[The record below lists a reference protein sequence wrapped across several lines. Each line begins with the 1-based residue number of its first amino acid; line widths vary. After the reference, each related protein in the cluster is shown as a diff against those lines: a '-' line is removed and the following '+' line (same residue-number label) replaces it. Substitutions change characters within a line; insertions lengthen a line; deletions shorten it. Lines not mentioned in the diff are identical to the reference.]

1 MTTGRSVAIGAVLAL
16 AAVGPGAAR
25 PALAQSTLGASAQRL
40 VIDRCSQCHDDGEN
54 PAPGANSGARPAPAL
69 SVLRGKSAEA
79 VFGMMDGAGLMAP
92 HTKGW
97 STDDRRRVAEFITG
111 KKLALV
117 DTLAPPEG
125 RCDVAPPPVDLVKT
139 PMSNGWG
146 MDAGNGRFQTAAQA
160 GITAAALPTLKLR
173 WAFGFPGATHAYS
186 QPTVAAGRVYV
197 GSETGLVY
205 AIDAQS
211 GCYHWAFPA
220 DASVRTGIAIGAS
233 SFTSGGA
240 LIYFGDV
247 RGTVY
252 AVDAR
257 TGKLA
262 WREKVD
268 NHPMGRITGTPVL
281 AAGRLYVPVSGVGE
295 EAQAGNPN
303 YECCTFR
310 GSLVAL
316 DAHTGTVYWK
326 AYAIPEAP
334 TKVGTKPNGLDQ
346 YAPAGASIW
355 SAPTVDLARG
365 AVYVGTGNGFTRP
378 AADTTDAVLAF
389 SLKDGSL
396 LWKHQLLAG
405 DAVGGG
411 PDFDIGASVILRA
424 LPGGRSVLIV
434 GQKSGEVYALDPAR
448 QGAEIWKVRLSAGA
462 LWGGIEWGMA
472 ADNQFVYVPISDYP
486 FRADGKPPTPEAGL
500 LVALRLDTGQQV
512 WAQKGLAKCPE
523 AGAAC
528 HPAKSAAITVT
539 PAAVFAGAL
548 DGALRAYSTKDG
560 SVVWETDTA
569 VPFTTVNNI
578 PARGGSI
585 NGSGPAV
592 AGGMLFVNSGYSFAA
607 VGGNVL
613 LAYGV
618 EPPVAVAPP
627 ARARPAVPAPAGPT
641 RQRPA
646 ARPAAR

>member
-1 MTTGRSVAIGAVLAL
+1 MQTGRGVAIAAVLAL
-16 AAVGPGAAR
+16 AVAGPGAAR
-25 PALAQSTLGASAQRL
+25 PAVAQTLGASAQRL
-40 VIDRCSQCHDDGEN
+40 FIDRCSQCHDDGEN
-54 PAPGANSGARPAPAL
+54 PAPSANTGARPAPILNAL
-69 SVLRGKSAEA
+69 RVKTAEA
-79 VFGMMDGAGLMAP
+79 VFRMMDGAGLMAP

-97 STDDRRRVAEFITG
+97 SADDRRRVAEFITG
-111 KKLALV
+111 KKLSLT

-125 RCDVAPPPVDLVKT
+125 RCDFAPPAVDLAKA

-160 GITAAALPTLKLR
+160 GVAPAAVPTLKLK
-173 WAFGFPGATHAYS
+173 WAFGFPGATQAYS

-233 SFTSGGA
+233 TFTAGGA

-247 RGTVY
+247 RGSVY

-257 TGKLA
+257 TGVLA

-268 NHPMGRITGTPVL
+268 THPMGRITGTPVL

-295 EAQAGNPN
+295 EAQSGNPN

-316 DAHTGTVYWK
+316 DAHAGTVLWK
-326 AYAIPEAP
+326 AFAIAEAP
-334 TKVGTKPNGLDQ
+334 RKVGTTPDGLDR

-389 SLKDGSL
+389 SIADGSL
-396 LWKHQLLAG
+396 LWKRQLLAG

-411 PDFDIGASVILRA
+411 PDFDIGASVILRTLA
-424 LPGGRSVLIV
+424 GGRRVLVV
-434 GQKSGEVYALDPAR
+434 GQKSGEVYALDPD
-448 QGAEIWKVRLSAGA
+448 QKGAEVWKVRLSAGA

-472 ADNQFVYVPISDYP
+472 ADNQYVYVPISDYP
-486 FRADGKPPTPEAGL
+486 FRSDGKPPTPEAGL
-500 LVALRLDTGQQV
+500 LVALRLDNGRQV
-512 WAQKGLAKCPE
+512 WAQRGLARCPE
-523 AGAAC
+523 PGPAC

-539 PAAVFAGAL
+539 PAAVFAGSL
-548 DGALRAYSTKDG
+548 DGMLRAYGTKDG
-560 SVVWETDTA
+560 AVLWETDTA
-569 VPFTTVNNI
+569 VPFTTVNNV
-578 PARGGSI
+578 AAHGGSI
-585 NGSGPAV
+585 NGAGPAV
-592 AGGMLFVNSGYSFAA
+592 AGGMLVVNSGYSFAA
-607 VGGNVL
+607 VGGNAL
-613 LAYGV
+613 LAF
-618 EPPVAVAPP
+618 AVDAPL
-627 ARARPAVPAPAGPT
+627 
-641 RQRPA
+641 PA
-646 ARPAAR
+646 ARPARPRPASPASPRPVPRRPSP

>member
-1 MTTGRSVAIGAVLAL
+1 MAL
-16 AAVGPGAAR
+16 TLLSAGPV
-25 PALAQSTLGASAQRL
+25 LAQSTLGASAQRL
-40 VIDRCSQCHDDGEN
+40 FIDRCSQCHDDGEN
-54 PAPGANSGARPAPAL
+54 PAPAANAGARPAPAL
-69 SVLRGKSAEA
+69 NALRSKTAEA

-97 STDDRRRVAEFITG
+97 SVDDRRRVAEYITG

-117 DTLAPPEG
+117 DTLAPAEG
-125 RCDVAPPPVDLVKT
+125 RCDFAPPAVTLVKAS
-139 PMSNGWG
+139 MSDGWG

-160 GITAAALPTLKLR
+160 GLAAAAVPTLKLK

-197 GSETGLVY
+197 GSEAGLVY

-211 GCYHWAFPA
+211 GCYHWAFAA
-220 DASVRTGIAIGAS
+220 DAAVRSGVAIGAS
-233 SFTSGGA
+233 AFTEGQA
-240 LIYFGDV
+240 LIYFGDI

-257 TGKLA
+257 TGVLA

-268 NHPMGRITGTPVL
+268 THPMGRITGTPVL
-281 AAGRLYVPVSGVGE
+281 AADRLYVPVSGVGE

-310 GSLVAL
+310 GSLVSL

-326 AYAIPEAP
+326 AYAIAEAP
-334 TKVGTKPNGLDQ
+334 RKVGTKPNGLDQ

-365 AVYVGTGNGFTRP
+365 AVYVGTGNGFTQP

-396 LWKHQLLAG
+396 LWKRQLLAG

-424 LPGGRSVLIV
+424 LPGGRSVLVV
-434 GQKSGEVYALDPAR
+434 GQKSGEVYALDPDR
-448 QGAEIWKVRLSAGA
+448 QGAEVWKVRLSAGA

-472 ADNQFVYVPISDYP
+472 ADAQFVYVPISDYP

-500 LVALRLDTGQQV
+500 LVALRLDTGRQV
-512 WAQKGLAKCPE
+512 WAQRGIARCPDP
-523 AGAAC
+523 GPAC
-528 HPAKSAAITVT
+528 HPAKSAAITAT
-539 PAAVFAGAL
+539 PAAVFAGSL
-548 DGALRAYSTKDG
+548 DGMLRAYATKDG
-560 SVVWETDTA
+560 AVLWETDTA
-569 VPFTTVNNI
+569 VPFTTVNNVA
-578 PARGGSI
+578 ARGGSI
-585 NGSGPAV
+585 NGAGPVV
-592 AGGMLFVNSGYSFAA
+592 AGGMVFVNSGYSFAA
-607 VGGNVL
+607 VGGNAL
-613 LAYGV
+613 LAF
-618 EPPVAVAPP
+618 AADAPP
-627 ARARPAVPAPAGPT
+627 
-641 RQRPA
+641 PA
-646 ARPAAR
+646 ARPARPAAPARPAPPRPPSRPSAQ